1 MKKLFTNKALACILV
16 AAGMTICLGG
26 DVVVQEGILEGEL
39 FKTSGCSATGTK
51 AAAFGG
57 ETTASGNY
65 STALGVLSTASGGA
79 STAMGWDTEASAD
92 YSTAMGYT
100 TTASG
105 LRSTALG
112 YSTTA
117 SGSISTAMGFYTTA
131 SGSSST
137 AVGYCTT
144 AGPAARTI
152 AMGKNF
158 TNNVQDS
165 FAVGFGQKDF
175 SVQAGVVTVGDAN
188 TLCGELVVGQS
199 VDANEYLEHSCFYDK
214 GSYGRALDYAQ
225 DSSNTMRL
233 NAEGQ
238 KDYDHEADPI
248 FLKRW
253 VTVKDYDDYSEE
265 NVWNAQLQEFENV
278 RTYETHQELRS
289 SLSMK
294 VAWLRQCVSEL
305 KQENETL
312 KTEIGAMK
320 AKFGME

>member
-1 MKKLFTNKALACILV
+1 
-16 AAGMTICLGG
+16 
-26 DVVVQEGILEGEL
+26 VVQEGILEGEL
-39 FKTSGCSATGTK
+39 FKTSACSATGTK

-65 STALGVLSTASGGA
+65 STALGGLSTASGSA

-100 TTASG
+100 TTAIG
-105 LRSTALG
+105 LRSTAMG
-112 YSTTA
+112 YYTTA

-137 AVGYCTT
+137 AVGYGTT

-165 FAVGFGQKDF
+165 FAVGFGQKVF
-175 SVQAGVVTVGDAN
+175 SVEAGVVTVGDAN
-188 TLCGELVVGQS
+188 TLYGDLVVGQS

-214 GSYGRALDYAQ
+214 VSYGRALDYAQ

-253 VTVKDYDDYSEE
+253 VTVKDYDGYSEE
-265 NVWNAQLQEFENV
+265 NVWNAQLQEFENI
-278 RTYETHQELRS
+278 RTYKTHQELRS

-294 VAWLRQCVSEL
+294 VA
-305 KQENETL
+305 
-312 KTEIGAMK
+312 
-320 AKFGME
+320 

>member
-1 MKKLFTNKALACILV
+1 MKKLLANKAVVCIVV
-16 AAGMTICLGG
+16 AAGMTICVAGN
-26 DVVVQEGILEGEL
+26 VVVQEGILEGEL
-39 FKTSGCSATGTK
+39 FKTSACSATGTK

-65 STALGVLSTASGGA
+65 STALGGLSTASGSA

-100 TTASG
+100 TTAIG
-105 LRSTALG
+105 LRSTAMG
-112 YSTTA
+112 YYTTA

-137 AVGYCTT
+137 AVGYGTT

-165 FAVGFGQKDF
+165 FAVGFGQKVF
-175 SVQAGVVTVGDAN
+175 SVEAGVVTVGDEN
-188 TLCGELVVGQS
+188 TLYGDLVVGQS

-214 GSYGRALDYAQ
+214 VSYGRALDYAQ

-253 VTVKDYDDYSEE
+253 VTVKDYDGYSEE
-265 NVWNAQLQEFENV
+265 NVWNAQLQEFENI
-278 RTYETHQELRS
+278 RTYKTHQELRS

-294 VAWLRQCVSEL
+294 VAWLRQCVFEM

-320 AKFGME
+320 AKLGME